1 MQEVQKTPDLQ
12 GVQDQQEVQ
21 DVQEVHNQQE
31 VLNLQN
37 VQTLKEDQEVEG
49 SRRSAVPGHWQAE
62 SSDFLSEQTS
72 TSFLPEP
79 CVQRLTASE
88 LLRNR

>member
-1 MQEVQKTPDLQ
+1 MLEVQDEQ
-12 GVQDQQEVQ
+12 VVNNQQEVQ
-21 DVQEVHNQQE
+21 
-31 VLNLQN
+31 NLQSIQDLN
-37 VQTLKEDQEVEG
+37 EDEDLQEDQEFEG
-49 SRRSAVPGHWQAE
+49 SRRSAVLGHWQTE
-62 SSDFLSEQTS
+62 PSDFLSDQTS